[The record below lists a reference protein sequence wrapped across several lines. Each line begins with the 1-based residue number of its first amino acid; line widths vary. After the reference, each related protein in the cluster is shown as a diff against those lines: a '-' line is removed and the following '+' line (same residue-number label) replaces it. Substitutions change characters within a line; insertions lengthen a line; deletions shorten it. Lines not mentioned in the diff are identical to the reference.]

1 VEQYADYVKHCMGV
15 PASKQSSSPTLS
27 DLCLPLYMIIEQLR
41 EDYASSSD
49 ELATTTTTTTTTSPE
64 TTWLADE
71 DMESIYD
78 VICKTVEWLQ
88 ETRGGSSKTKKF
100 LKRAVEFNKLASAFK
115 GLVGTKVANKWKRSH
130 AEL

>member
-1 VEQYADYVKHCMGV
+1 
-15 PASKQSSSPTLS
+15 
-27 DLCLPLYMIIEQLR
+27 MITEQLR

-49 ELATTTTTTTTTSPE
+49 ELATTTTTTTTTTSPE

-88 ETRGGSSKTKKF
+88 ETRGSSSKTKKF
-100 LKRAVEFNKLASAFK
+100 SKRAVEFNKLASAFFK